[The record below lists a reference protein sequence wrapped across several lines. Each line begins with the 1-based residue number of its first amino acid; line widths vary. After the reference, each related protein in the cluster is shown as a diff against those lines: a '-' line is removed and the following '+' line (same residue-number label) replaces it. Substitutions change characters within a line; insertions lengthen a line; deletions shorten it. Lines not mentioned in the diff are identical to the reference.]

1 MPKSLAYYETKYS
14 DQKKAICYAYL
25 SGGYTLKEIGEY
37 FNKHYSTISRIVKE
51 NE

>member
-1 MPKSLAYYETKYS
+1 MAKSLAYYERKYH

-25 SGGYTLKEIGEY
+25 SGGYTLKEIGDY
-37 FNKHYSTISRIVKE
+37 FKKHYSAISPIVKE